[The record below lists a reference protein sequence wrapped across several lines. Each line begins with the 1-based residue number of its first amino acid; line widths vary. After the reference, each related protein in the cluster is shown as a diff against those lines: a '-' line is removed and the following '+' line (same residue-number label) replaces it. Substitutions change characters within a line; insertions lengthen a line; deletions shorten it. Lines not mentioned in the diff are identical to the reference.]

1 MVAASRVSAR
11 EATEERPVVE
21 VKETVSKEEAKA
33 MVDREK
39 ERASKVS
46 GGRVRTTTTATAKV
60 VEKDQRER
68 KGSKVIQEERAAR
81 QDRCVS
87 LGTGTPM
94 GVRHHVQ
101 MDESTSASTVARRIT
116 KARTAPDR
124 GTVPRQRVMRPH

>member
-11 EATEERPVVE
+11 EAMEERPVVE
-21 VKETVSKEEAKA
+21 VKVTVSKEEVKA
-33 MVDREK
+33 MVDLEK

-46 GGRVRTTTTATAKV
+46 GGRVRTITTATAKA
-60 VEKDQRER
+60 VEKDQKER

-87 LGTGTPM
+87 LGTGMPR
-94 GVRHHVQ
+94 GVQHRVQ
-101 MDESTSASTVARRIT
+101 MVESTSASFVARRIT

-124 GTVPRQRVMRPH
+124 